1 MADLSDGNANTIE
14 SGLVCLITLARYHGV
29 AVSAEQLQH
38 DHAAAGERFSTGP
51 LLRAFQQL
59 GLKAKHRSVDPARLQ
74 QTPLPAI
81 AVDTRGEYFIIAR
94 VEGEKVLVQDPHSRA
109 PQALTFAE
117 LVVRWSGELILV
129 RSDAQ
134 LPLGLSRFDFT
145 WFIPALVKYRRLFG
159 EVLVVSLVI
168 QILALLTP
176 LFFQVVMDKV
186 LVHRGLTTLDVIA
199 LGLLVVVLFETL
211 LSGLRTYV
219 AAHTASRI
227 DVELGAKLF
236 RHLIDLPTA
245 YFHARRVGDSVA
257 RVRELENIRS
267 FLTNNSITLVLDVL
281 FSVVFIAVMFIYSGW
296 LTLVVVGSLPFYFLV
311 SLVVTPLLRALI
323 DQSFQR
329 GAENQAFLVEAVNG
343 IDTLKSMAVEP
354 QVTRRWND
362 QLAAYVSASF
372 KTQNLS
378 SLANESVG
386 LIGKLVTVATLWLGA
401 RLVIEGALTVG
412 ELIAF
417 NMLAG
422 RVSQPIIRLAQLWTS
437 FQQTGVSIQRLGDIL
452 NTRTEVNQGKGTVLP
467 TLVGQ
472 IELDR
477 VCFRYRPD
485 GGEVVRDVSLKIAA
499 GEVIGVVGRSGSGKS
514 TLTRLIQRLYSPERG
529 RVLLDGADLA
539 VADVASLRRQI
550 GVVLQ
555 DNVLFRRTVRE
566 NIALGN
572 PAAPLE
578 DVIAAAT
585 LAGAHEFIL
594 ELPDGYETLI
604 GEHGASLSGGQ
615 RQRIAIARALFGN
628 PRILIFDE
636 ATSALDYE
644 SERIIQQNMAR
655 ICAQRTVIIIA
666 HRLSAVRHADR
677 IVVMERGQII
687 EQGTHDELLVYP
699 QGTYAYLHQLQLG
712 AAV

>member
-38 DHAAAGERFSTGP
+38 DHAAAGERFSTCT

-59 GLKAKHRSVDPARLQ
+59 GLKARHRSVDPARLQ

-129 RSDAQ
+129 SSDAQ

-281 FSVVFIAVMFIYSGW
+281 FSVVFIAVMFLYSGW

-378 SLANESVG
+378 SIANESVG

-578 DVIAAAT
+578 EVIAAAT